1 MSKDMRW
8 FLVPALLVV
17 FLAFSLPARADT
29 IITLK
34 AAPGTDL
41 LNVHVGDTLNFD
53 VFASTT
59 DTVPEAFTSGADLH
73 VFWDYFDGTMNLLSF
88 KGTPTTF
95 ANFQTDPLV
104 FVITFLTTGAGQ
116 DQVLVGWPDCTGLPT
131 NTSGCAITNLGAS
144 RPADSFLDFTIQ
156 TPEPSTFSLL
166 VVSLL
171 TLATMMVFRRTRIA

>member
-1 MSKDMRW
+1 MPKNLRW
-8 FLVPALLVV
+8 LLVPAALVIA
-17 FLAFSLPARADT
+17 LTFSLPGYADT

-41 LNVHVGDTLNFD
+41 SNVHVGDTITFD

-59 DTVPEAFTSGADLH
+59 DSVAEAFTTAPDIH
-73 VFWDYFDGTMNLLSF
+73 VFWDYFDGTMNLLSYLYASTVF
-88 KGTPTTF
+88 D
-95 ANFQTDPLV
+95 NFQTAPL
-104 FVITFLTTGAGQ
+104 ITVATFQTTGAGK

-166 VVSLL
+166 GASLL
-171 TLATMMVFRRTRIA
+171 TLGMLMVFRRTRIV